1 LEEGRAIV
9 LSRYET
15 VLAGLDAGVVVHAA
29 DTSIIEANGRA
40 RTLLGMQDLD
50 GRLASD
56 PQWEFLE
63 SDGSAM
69 SVDRFPVMQ
78 VIESQAPLMGFPM
91 IVRPPGRADEWVEV
105 NALPRF
111 DDDGELCEVVVSFI
125 DRTLQ
130 VERQRAVDAAL
141 EQVQATADYSRRLL
155 EAALDPLVTI
165 SPDGRITDVNA
176 ATETITGRSRSDL
189 IGTEF
194 TSYFTS
200 PEDARAGYEQ
210 AFREGQV
217 VDYPLAITHASG
229 RVTPVLYNASVYRNE
244 DGDVVGVFAAARDI
258 TEATAI
264 ADALE
269 KSEKAF
275 RLAIDGAPQGMA
287 VIGLDLE
294 FLQVNPALCAL
305 LGHSEA
311 WMLAHGL
318 VDVIPPSELSV
329 ALTGNEELV
338 TGAAHMT
345 VHEGQWLRAD
355 GSLVW
360 VVHSTALLREPDGTP
375 ASYVAHIQDN
385 TDAHKIREDLLDR
398 ANHDPLTGLV
408 NRDQL
413 QAHIDHLLTLPP
425 QSAGQ
430 PAVLFCDIDAFKKVN
445 DTYGHLAGDEVLRV
459 VAHRIAAALR
469 LTDIAARVGGDEF
482 VVVLDAVPEQATAVA
497 VAEKICRAIMQPLS
511 IEGHADT
518 TVTSCVG
525 IALGSAGIDAH
536 RLMRNADAALYQAK
550 GEGSNRVAIFNSPA
564 RSSLAMEIR
573 DSIRAGRFVPHFQ
586 PIVTIDDGALAGYEA
601 LARWVHPDGRLLA
614 PDEFLVDVTRGDL
627 IVELDRAILLRSLDA
642 LGDLPAPLHM
652 AVNVSAGSLGLDGY
666 AAVVIDAI
674 TQRGLDPDRLH
685 LELTESDLLSVTT
698 TVKETMDELVRF
710 GVHWYVDDFGTGY
723 SSISHLRDLPIAGL
737 KLDLSFTALLASE
750 DPTSLVLAQGL
761 VGMASGLGLDTVAEG
776 VETIEQAAMLSA
788 QGWRCAQ
795 GWLYGHPTA
804 ECASWPDPVVESAG
818 APLP

>member
-1 LEEGRAIV
+1 M

-15 VLAGLDAGVVVHAA
+15 VLAALDAGVVIHDA
-29 DTSIIEANGRA
+29 DTAIIEANGRA

-50 GRLASD
+50 GRFAGD
-56 PQWEFLE
+56 PRWEFLE
-63 SDGSAM
+63 SDGTAM
-69 SVDRFPVMQ
+69 TVDRFPVMQ
-78 VIESQAPLMGFPM
+78 VIESRAPLTGFPM
-91 IVRPPGRADEWVEV
+91 IVRPPGLPDAWVEV

-111 DDDGELCEVVVSFI
+111 EDAGELCEVVVTFI

-130 VERQRAVDAAL
+130 VVRQQAVDAAL

-165 SPDGRITDVNA
+165 SPGGKITDVNA
-176 ATETITGRSRSDL
+176 ATERITGHARTDL
-189 IGTEF
+189 IGTDF

-200 PEDARAGYEQ
+200 PEDARAGYEL

-217 VDYPLAITHASG
+217 VDYPLALTHVSG
-229 RVTPVLYNASVYRNE
+229 RVTPVLYNASVYRND

-258 TEATAI
+258 TETKAT

-287 VIGLDLE
+287 VIGLNLE

-311 WMLAHGL
+311 WMLSHGL
-318 VDVIPPSELSV
+318 MDVIPPEDLSV
-329 ALTGNEELV
+329 DLSGNEELM
-338 TGAAHMT
+338 TGSAHMT

-355 GSLVW
+355 GSLIW

-375 ASYVAHIQDN
+375 ASYVAHIQNN

-398 ANHDPLTGLV
+398 ANHDPLTGLI

-413 QAHIDHLLTLPP
+413 QAHVDHLLTLPP
-425 QSAGQ
+425 QSTGQ
-430 PAVLFCDIDAFKKVN
+430 PAVLFCDIDGFKKVN

-497 VAEKICRAIMQPLS
+497 VAQKICRAIMQPLG

-518 TVTSCVG
+518 TVTACVG
-525 IALGSAGIDAH
+525 IAVGSAGIDAH

-550 GEGSNRVAIFNSPA
+550 GEGINRVAVFNSPSH
-564 RSSLAMEIR
+564 SSLAIEIR
-573 DSIRAGRFVPHFQ
+573 DSIRGGRFIPHFQ
-586 PIVTIDDGALAGYEA
+586 PIVTMEDGALVGYEA

-614 PDEFLVDVTRGDL
+614 PDEFLVDATRSDL
-627 IVELDRAILLRSLDA
+627 IVELDQMILVRSLDA
-642 LGDLPAPLHM
+642 LGVLPAPLHM
-652 AVNVSAGSLGLDGY
+652 AVNVSASSLGLDGY
-666 AAVVIDAI
+666 ATTVIDAV

-698 TVKETMDELVRF
+698 TVKATMDELVRF
-710 GVHWYVDDFGTGY
+710 GIRWYVDDFGTGY

-761 VGMASGLGLDTVAEG
+761 VGMATGLGLDTVAEG
-776 VETIEQAAMLSA
+776 VETIEQAAMLRA

-795 GWLYGHPTA
+795 GWLYGHPA
-804 ECASWPDPVVESAG
+804 AQCASRSDLGVDPAQ
-818 APLP
+818 ATTP

>member
-1 LEEGRAIV
+1 
-9 LSRYET
+9 
-15 VLAGLDAGVVVHAA
+15 
-29 DTSIIEANGRA
+29 
-40 RTLLGMQDLD
+40 
-50 GRLASD
+50 
-56 PQWEFLE
+56 
-63 SDGSAM
+63 
-69 SVDRFPVMQ
+69 
-78 VIESQAPLMGFPM
+78 
-91 IVRPPGRADEWVEV
+91 
-105 NALPRF
+105 
-111 DDDGELCEVVVSFI
+111 
-125 DRTLQ
+125 
-130 VERQRAVDAAL
+130 
-141 EQVQATADYSRRLL
+141 
-155 EAALDPLVTI
+155 
-165 SPDGRITDVNA
+165 
-176 ATETITGRSRSDL
+176 
-189 IGTEF
+189 
-194 TSYFTS
+194 
-200 PEDARAGYEQ
+200 
-210 AFREGQV
+210 
-217 VDYPLAITHASG
+217 
-229 RVTPVLYNASVYRNE
+229 VTPVLYNASVYRNE

-398 ANHDPLTGLV
+398 ANHDPLTGLI

-425 QSAGQ
+425 QSAGH

-525 IALGSAGIDAH
+525 IVLGSAGIDAH

-586 PIVTIDDGALAGYEA
+586 PIVTIDDGAGHREIDIKRFAKVEKLQVDLEAASYE
-601 LARWVHPDGRLLA
+601 RD
-614 PDEFLVDVTRGDL
+614 T
-627 IVELDRAILLRSLDA
+627 ILF
-642 LGDLPAPLHM
+642 
-652 AVNVSAGSLGLDGY
+652 
-666 AAVVIDAI
+666 DAI
-674 TQRGLDPDRLH
+674 N
-685 LELTESDLLSVTT
+685 
-698 TVKETMDELVRF
+698 
-710 GVHWYVDDFGTGY
+710 GTGKVGQLLKNRQKQANKDRFRP
-723 SSISHLRDLPIAGL
+723 ILMTTFAFIAGMIPL
-737 KLDLSFTALLASE
+737 VTAKGVGSGYNRA
-750 DPTSLVLAQGL
+750 TAGVVVGGQAMSLVLTLVTVPVIYSWFDDLSQFFWRL
-761 VGMASGLGLDTVAEG
+761 VGRTPTVVTLPAEP
-776 VETIEQAAMLSA
+776 
-788 QGWRCAQ
+788 
-795 GWLYGHPTA
+795 HTA
-804 ECASWPDPVVESAG
+804 EVG
-818 APLP
+818 K